1 MGLETAIWLCYNSHM
16 TVYMDPTLTENL
28 QKVLGPA
35 IGTQKA
41 LSATEIRTSVLNGFP
56 YSTFERL
63 QTELD
68 LSQKELSTLLGIPQR
83 TLVRR
88 KEKKAFTSVESDRL
102 YRLARVVAI
111 AVDVLGNMTK
121 ARDWL
126 KSPNRGLGGT
136 VPLSLLDTE
145 IGAQQAEDVLLRLKY
160 GIYG

>member
-1 MGLETAIWLCYNSHM
+1 
-16 TVYMDPTLTENL
+16 MDPTLTENL

-41 LSATEIRTSVLNGFP
+41 LSATEIRTSVLKGFP

-111 AVDVLGNMTK
+111 AVDVLGDMTK
-121 ARDWL
+121 ARAWL